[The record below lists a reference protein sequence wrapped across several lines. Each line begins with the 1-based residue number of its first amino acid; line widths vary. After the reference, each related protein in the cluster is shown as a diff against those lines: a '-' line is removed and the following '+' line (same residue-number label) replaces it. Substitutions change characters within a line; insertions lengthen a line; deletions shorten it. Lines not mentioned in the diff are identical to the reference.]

1 MTKLKI
7 ELGIVHD
14 NKYIMDIPRPKIVI
28 TYRDQVIDNIYEWYM
43 SQGKHVPPEDLEAC
57 REIDKEIT
65 ETHLLDLDTTTK
77 ADTKPAYGTPEF
89 WKMYWQKKKATA
101 VPGAPVKPKPVK
113 GASKAPKT
121 PKAPIDAAVRSLE
134 RELSQIHIST
144 TNENP
149 GAKKRFQFKSTG
161 MCQS

>member
-1 MTKLKI
+1 
-7 ELGIVHD
+7 
-14 NKYIMDIPRPKIVI
+14 MDIPRPKIVI

-65 ETHLLDLDTTTK
+65 ETHLLDVDTTTK

-89 WKMYWQKKKATA
+89 WKMYWQKKKAAA
-101 VPGAPVKPKPVK
+101 VPGAPVKPKPLK
-113 GASKAPKT
+113 KAPKASKAP
-121 PKAPIDAAVRSLE
+121 IDTAVKSLE

-149 GAKKRFQFKSTG
+149 GAKKRFQFKSTAK
-161 MCQS
+161 

>member
-1 MTKLKI
+1 
-7 ELGIVHD
+7 
-14 NKYIMDIPRPKIVI
+14 
-28 TYRDQVIDNIYEWYM
+28 M

-65 ETHLLDLDTTTK
+65 ETHLLDVNTTTK

-89 WKMYWQKKKATA
+89 WKMYWEKKKATA
-101 VPGAPVKPKPVK
+101 VPGAPVKPKPLK
-113 GASKAPKT
+113 KAPKASE
-121 PKAPIDAAVRSLE
+121 APIDTAVKSLE

-149 GAKKRFQFKSTG
+149 GAKKRFQFKSTAK
-161 MCQS
+161 